1 MSAGPG
7 PDDWAEWQWARGA
20 RELRWGLK
28 RSFLDYLSGTGDLA
42 LSMDGGVRA
51 LPQEQAF
58 SFPVAGPVAGARD
71 GAAVE
76 AVRFAGSLVLT
87 AHFGALR
94 VLVADPWLEPAPDG
108 ARLTVARP
116 EEWAPGPA
124 RFCLA
129 DLRPLDVLE
138 EGGWVATRF
147 DAALAPDGVAMFGG
161 VYPPGEPFDHVVV
174 MARPGA

>member
-1 MSAGPG
+1 MSAV
-7 PDDWAEWQWARGA
+7 PDGAVERSWAHGA
-20 RELRWGLK
+20 HELRWGVK
-28 RSFLDYLSGTGDLA
+28 RSFLDYLSGMSDFALA
-42 LSMDGGVRA
+42 MDGEVRA

-58 SFPVAGPVAGARD
+58 SFPAVGPVAGTL
-71 GAAVE
+71 
-76 AVRFAGSLVLT
+76 RFAGSLVLT

-94 VLVADPWLEPAPDG
+94 VLVADPWLEPSPDG
-108 ARLTVARP
+108 VRLTVVRP

-147 DAALAPDGVAMFGG
+147 DASLAPDGVAMFGG
-161 VYPPGEPFDHVVV
+161 VYPPGEPFDPVVV
-174 MARPGA
+174 VARRDG